1 MRKGETD
8 GEREREREREGSRR
22 AGGVE
27 MLVIPVSGPLNE
39 RRQCVLGR
47 RLEGIKAWHVL

>member
-8 GEREREREREGSRR
+8 GEREREREGSRR

-39 RRQCVLGR
+39 RQQCVLGR

>member
-8 GEREREREREGSRR
+8 GEREREGSRR

-39 RRQCVLGR
+39 RRQCVFDWKIGR
-47 RLEGIKAWHVL
+47 H